1 MFLIASSFIDLTNF
15 LPSIAVTRYNLETK
29 GIIGLNSYAPAF
41 RPRYDISSFGVNET
55 IQFRFRGCGVSDYVC
70 PRCQFVNVE
79 QTPVCVECGQLLT
92 DDLDAT
98 RPLTFPGTRQRIHT
112 LIFQI
117 GDDQLSISLKMAE
130 RLILGR
136 QSNHMTDRPDL
147 DLARFKAAE
156 HGISRIHATLE
167 CNEVGVYL
175 MDLGS
180 LNGTFVN
187 GQALGAF
194 NPCYLNDGDVL
205 RFGKLTITLA
215 LVTEENG
222 DNRFAVS
229 THARS
234 KTGKLEESI
243 RLMRV

>member
-1 MFLIASSFIDLTNF
+1 
-15 LPSIAVTRYNLETK
+15 
-29 GIIGLNSYAPAF
+29 
-41 RPRYDISSFGVNET
+41 
-55 IQFRFRGCGVSDYVC
+55 VSNNIC
-70 PRCQFVNVE
+70 PRCQFVNAK
-79 QTPVCVECGQLLT
+79 QSPVCVECGQLLD

-98 RPLTFPGTRQRIHT
+98 RPLTLPNTRQPIHT

-117 GDDQLSISLKMAE
+117 GDDQLSISLKLAE

-136 QSNHMTDRPDL
+136 QSTHMADRPDL

-167 CNEVGVYL
+167 CNDSGIYL

-180 LNGTFVN
+180 RNGTFVN
-187 GQALGAF
+187 GQPLAAF
-194 NPCYLNDGDVL
+194 NPCYLNHGDVL
-205 RFGKLTITLA
+205 RFGKLTLTLA
-215 LVTEENG
+215 LITEESG

>member
-1 MFLIASSFIDLTNF
+1 
-15 LPSIAVTRYNLETK
+15 
-29 GIIGLNSYAPAF
+29 
-41 RPRYDISSFGVNET
+41 
-55 IQFRFRGCGVSDYVC
+55 VSDHIC
-70 PRCQFVNVE
+70 PRCQFVNAK
-79 QTPVCVECGQLLT
+79 QSPVCIECGQLLD

-98 RPLTFPGTRQRIHT
+98 RPLTTPNNRHRIQT

-136 QSNHMTDRPDL
+136 QAINMTDRPDL
-147 DLARFKAAE
+147 DLGRFKAAE

-167 CNEVGVYL
+167 ANEAGVYL

-180 LNGTFVN
+180 RNGTHVN
-187 GQALGAF
+187 GQALAAF
-194 NPCYLNDGDVL
+194 SPCYLKDGDVL
-205 RFGKLTITLA
+205 RFGKLTVTLA
-215 LVTEENG
+215 LTTEENG
-222 DNRFAVS
+222 DNRYVTS
-229 THARS
+229 TLARS

>member
-1 MFLIASSFIDLTNF
+1 
-15 LPSIAVTRYNLETK
+15 
-29 GIIGLNSYAPAF
+29 
-41 RPRYDISSFGVNET
+41 
-55 IQFRFRGCGVSDYVC
+55 VSDNIC
-70 PRCQFVNVE
+70 PRCQFVNAK
-79 QTPVCVECGQLLT
+79 QSPVCIECGQLLT

-98 RPLTFPGTRQRIHT
+98 RPLTPPTNRHRIHT
-112 LIFQI
+112 LVFQI
-117 GDDQLSISLKMAE
+117 GDDQLSITLKMAE

-136 QSNHMTDRPDL
+136 QSNNTTDHPDL

-167 CNEVGVYL
+167 CNEAGVYL

-180 LNGTFVN
+180 RNGTSIN
-187 GQALGAF
+187 GKALGAF

-205 RFGKLTITLA
+205 RFGKLTVTLA
-215 LVTEENG
+215 LITEENG
-222 DNRFAVS
+222 DNRYVTS

>member
-1 MFLIASSFIDLTNF
+1 MRGRKSRVMIYRVLKW
-15 LPSIAVTRYNLETK
+15 SIQLYRL
-29 GIIGLNSYAPAF
+29 
-41 RPRYDISSFGVNET
+41 
-55 IQFRFRGCGVSDYVC
+55 RGCGVNSHIC
-70 PRCQFVNVE
+70 PRCQFVNAK
-79 QTPVCVECGQLLT
+79 QSPVCIECGQLLM

-98 RPLTFPGTRQRIHT
+98 RPLNPPSNRQTIHT
-112 LIFQI
+112 LVFQI

-136 QSNHMTDRPDL
+136 QSNHMTDSPDL

-180 LNGTFVN
+180 RNGTFVN
-187 GQALGAF
+187 GQALAAF
-194 NPCYLNDGDVL
+194 SPCYLAHGDQL
-205 RFGKLTITLA
+205 RFGKLTVTLA
-215 LVTEENG
+215 LITEEN
-222 DNRFAVS
+222 DDIRYATS

-243 RLMRV
+243 SLMRV

>member
-1 MFLIASSFIDLTNF
+1 M
-15 LPSIAVTRYNLETK
+15 
-29 GIIGLNSYAPAF
+29 
-41 RPRYDISSFGVNET
+41 
-55 IQFRFRGCGVSDYVC
+55 SDHIC
-70 PRCQFVNVE
+70 PRCQFVNAK
-79 QTPVCVECGQLLT
+79 QSPVCVECGQLLD

-98 RPLTFPGTRQRIHT
+98 RPLTMPNVRQPIYT

-117 GDDQLSISLKMAE
+117 GDDQLSISLKLAE

-147 DLARFKAAE
+147 DLGRFKAAE

-167 CNEVGVYL
+167 SNEAGVYL

-180 LNGTFVN
+180 RNGTFVN
-187 GQALGAF
+187 GQPLGAF

-205 RFGKLTITLA
+205 RFGKLTVTLA
-215 LVTEENG
+215 LVTEESG